1 MSRAVASLM
10 VVGLTSCGSPSPEI
24 SSDAIVSTTLC
35 ADTYLMAIPELKPHL
50 AALSWQSRSS
60 LSRVPKSLQSLP
72 QIDDD
77 AERLYRWQDATIVS
91 SAGTKGDINLSWGE
105 DFTTVWTNF
114 SILSK
119 SLSVPNPTPQLKAKL
134 EQLPQPS
141 KDFRLL
147 YLDRSGATAGTGTFV
162 NAVFQAAG
170 ATNIIQTPGW
180 QSPDT
185 ETLLTLHP
193 DAIVTSFMGSDY
205 VGVNDGSVRHAG
217 LARKIDELPQIDLH
231 GGLWP
236 CAGPGLIEATV
247 QLSSELTKL

>member
-1 MSRAVASLM
+1 MFRATTFLM
-10 VVGLTSCGSPSPEI
+10 VVGLAGCGSPSPAI
-24 SSDAIVSTTLC
+24 SKDAIVSTTLC
-35 ADTYLMAIPELKPHL
+35 ADTYLMAIPELEPHL

-60 LSRVPKSLQSLP
+60 LSRAPKSLQSLP

-77 AERLYRWQDATIVS
+77 AERLHRWQDATIVS

-119 SLSVPNPTPQLKAKL
+119 SLNVTDPTPHLKAKL
-134 EQLPQPS
+134 EKLPHPS
-141 KDFRLL
+141 KDLRLL

-162 NAVFQAAG
+162 DAVFQAAG

-193 DAIVTSFMGSDY
+193 DVIVTSFMGSNY
-205 VGVNDGSVRHAG
+205 VGVNDRSVRHAG
-217 LARKIDELPQIDLH
+217 LARKIDALPRIDLH

-247 QLSSELTKL
+247 QLSSELAKL